1 MWLSMNVNFLSKC
14 CISKRFTTTFYPSY
28 LKSKQKNVKCQ
39 NLTCLNILKLSLNK
53 LVHTSSG
60 YEGSLK
66 KPVLRLL
73 TKENC
78 SLCEEAVQILF
89 SAPNSYNERLIL
101 KEIDI
106 LEEGNEEL
114 FDLYRYEIPVFFL
127 EKKFISKNKIDLS
140 KLEQELQK
148 LEDNK

>member
-1 MWLSMNVNFLSKC
+1 MNINFLSKC

-28 LKSKQKNVKCQ
+28 LTSKQINVKCQ
-39 NLTCLNILKLSLNK
+39 NLTCLNILKLSFNK
-53 LVHTSSG
+53 LCHTSSG
-60 YEGSLK
+60 HEGSLK

>member
-1 MWLSMNVNFLSKC
+1 MNINFLSKC
-14 CISKRFTTTFYPSY
+14 CISKRFTTTYYPSY
-28 LKSKQKNVKCQ
+28 LTSKQKNVKCQ
-39 NLTCLNILKLSLNK
+39 NLTCLNILKLSPNK
-53 LVHTSSG
+53 LCHTSSG

>member
-1 MWLSMNVNFLSKC
+1 MNINFLSKC

-28 LKSKQKNVKCQ
+28 LTSKQKNVKCQ
-39 NLTCLNILKLSLNK
+39 NLTCLNILKLSLHK
-53 LVHTSSG
+53 LCHTSSG
-60 YEGSLK
+60 YQGSLK

>member
-1 MWLSMNVNFLSKC
+1 MG
-14 CISKRFTTTFYPSY
+14 
-28 LKSKQKNVKCQ
+28 SKQKYVGNQ
-39 NLTCLNILKLSLNK
+39 NLHFLNILKLSHNQLS
-53 LVHTSSG
+53 HTSSG
-60 YEGSLK
+60 YEGPLK

-89 SAPNSYNERLIL
+89 SAPNSYNKRLIL

-127 EKKFISKNKIDLS
+127 EKKFISKNKIDLP

-148 LEDNK
+148 LEDNE

>member
-1 MWLSMNVNFLSKC
+1 MNINFLSKC
-14 CISKRFTTTFYPSY
+14 CILKRFTTTFYPSY
-28 LKSKQKNVKCQ
+28 LTSKQKNVKCQ

-53 LVHTSSG
+53 LCHTSSG

>member
-1 MWLSMNVNFLSKC
+1 M
-14 CISKRFTTTFYPSY
+14 
-28 LKSKQKNVKCQ
+28 
-39 NLTCLNILKLSLNK
+39 
-53 LVHTSSG
+53 
-60 YEGSLK
+60 
-66 KPVLRLL
+66 LRLL

-148 LEDNK
+148 LEDNKC

>member
-1 MWLSMNVNFLSKC
+1 MNINFLSKC

-28 LKSKQKNVKCQ
+28 LTSKQKNVKCQ
-39 NLTCLNILKLSLNK
+39 NLTCLKILKLSLNK
-53 LVHTSSG
+53 LCHTSSG
-60 YEGSLK
+60 YDGSLK

>member
-1 MWLSMNVNFLSKC
+1 MNFLSKC
-14 CISKRFTTTFYPSY
+14 CISKRFTTTFCPSY
-28 LKSKQKNVKCQ
+28 LTSKQKYVRYH
-39 NLTCLNILKLSLNK
+39 NLHFLSILKSSPHQLS
-53 LVHTSSG
+53 HRSSG
-60 YEGSLK
+60 YEGPLK

-73 TKENC
+73 TKEDC

-89 SAPNSYNERLIL
+89 SAPNSYNQRLIL
-101 KEIDI
+101 KEVDI

-127 EKKFISKNKIDLS
+127 EKKFISKNKIDLC

-148 LEDNK
+148 LENNKS

>member
-1 MWLSMNVNFLSKC
+1 MNISFLSKC
-14 CISKRFTTTFYPSY
+14 CISKRVTTTFYPSY
-28 LKSKQKNVKCQ
+28 LTSKQKNVKCQ

-53 LVHTSSG
+53 LCHTSSG

>member
-1 MWLSMNVNFLSKC
+1 MNINFLSKC
-14 CISKRFTTTFYPSY
+14 CISKRFTTTFYPCY
-28 LKSKQKNVKCQ
+28 LTSKQKNVKCQ
-39 NLTCLNILKLSLNK
+39 NLTCLNILKLSLSK
-53 LVHTSSG
+53 LCHTSSG

-148 LEDNK
+148 LEDK